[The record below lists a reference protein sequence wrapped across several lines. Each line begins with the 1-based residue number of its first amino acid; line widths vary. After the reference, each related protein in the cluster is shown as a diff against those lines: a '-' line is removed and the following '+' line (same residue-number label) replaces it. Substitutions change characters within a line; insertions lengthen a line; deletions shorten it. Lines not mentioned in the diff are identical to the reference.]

1 MGKIL
6 FDKGDYDLLNIV
18 SEVRSKERSLK
29 YPKKYFY
36 PYFHPHG
43 IKEMVESK
51 GMRIATAVIYLLDSL
66 EAGKIDDRLI
76 ALRCLRD
83 EVLNAA
89 YGPLPR
95 NTARV
100 LLEIMKELVRTEDNY
115 TRQLELAHDFRT
127 ATSGRPRIIRTLLR
141 RYHLLEMPEEWNQ
154 IAFDDHVHDANTK
167 GRKSA
172 THLVMD
178 AWIKGIRYL
187 KVVYYNY
194 IKPMS
199 AAELL
204 EAAAIMGIHVRIGIE
219 FSAKFRNKY
228 IQLIWTPKG
237 FPDSQAFLCFLA
249 EKSVIELM
257 DKAREVSEY
266 QEKHVMAILKAFNE
280 THRHEIGKHLGI
292 DVQPVD
298 KAEFINFVGAGQ
310 ASLLH
315 LGIFIHASLLPV
327 MQKRVSLLREKYK
340 NADNNEQNR
349 IENLINEMNLLNS
362 EAIVEQ
368 YLTHEKNPDI
378 PCANIP
384 QDTPD
389 TPELLK
395 ASPCEVIDNLAK
407 LHTGYRITLNLSNVK
422 AEDVLELLYDCEG
435 AIDRL
440 EIFNLKDYADGS
452 TDHISEISE
461 LQSAINK
468 GNVIVLKRLIRG
480 IIEHLK
486 TSDYPDKQD
495 RVEKISNILH
505 DIITVKTI
513 YKAKPLKSRIG
524 SDSSGQSAHVHGMG
538 LAIKET
544 LPRKAQ
550 LELKKPSVSQRDVIP
565 ISVKTHLRTTYIPV
579 SEPDGFISD
588 LLSRLYYFSVL
599 RILFQKQKDWFV
611 HQQSVRL
618 GPPGNIVTLGGV
630 HSDKT
635 NGLSLSPPRSEKKKQ
650 QQAKFSWKYLNTGV
664 KNALKVL
671 TGFIPAFATF
681 AIVYEWWLLAYFGAV
696 IWFSITGLRNI
707 LQSVLGGGGFKRSP
721 LLHWNDYVSWGRIA
735 DSLLFT
741 GFSVPLLDYLVK
753 KLFLDQYLGI
763 NTTTN
768 PIMLYAIMALANG
781 IYISSH
787 NAFRGLPKRA
797 IFGNFFRSILSIPLA
812 IEFNEIIG
820 YILGSVGVVGVNSI
834 LQKWA
839 AVISKLASDCIAGII
854 EGMADRHDNLH
865 MRKRDYKDKFDQLF
879 DIYAEM
885 EMLFPEDKVLEML
898 SSPKKLAD
906 SPKAEVHDLENIII
920 INALDMLYFWMF
932 QPRARNR
939 LNRSMRLMSSEERQ
953 VFIRSQFILQRHED
967 ISLMF
972 VNGILGKNFM
982 KALAFYLDHSEEYLK
997 AIKKKAESF
1006 RTYTD

>member
-1 MGKIL
+1 MSKIL

-18 SEVRSKERSLK
+18 SEVRSKEKSLK

-51 GMRIATAVIYLLDSL
+51 GMRIATAVLYLLDSL

-89 YGPLPR
+89 YGPMPR

-115 TRQLELAHDFRT
+115 DRQLELAHDFRI
-127 ATSGRPRIIRTLLR
+127 ATSGRPRIVRNLLR

-204 EAAAIMGIHVRIGIE
+204 EAASIMGIHVRIGIE
-219 FSAKFRNKY
+219 FSARFRNKY
-228 IQLIWTPKG
+228 IQLIWAPRG

-249 EKSVIELM
+249 EKSVMEVM
-257 DKAREVSEY
+257 DEAREVSEY
-266 QEKHVMAILKAFNE
+266 QEKYVMAILKSFNE
-280 THRHEIGKHLGI
+280 IHRHDISKIFGL

-298 KAEFINFVGAGQ
+298 LAEFTYFVGAGQ

-315 LGIFIHASLLPV
+315 LGIFIHARLLPA
-327 MQKRVSLLREKYK
+327 MQKRVSALQERYKDAEPEERASIEK
-340 NADNNEQNR
+340 
-349 IENLINEMNLLNS
+349 LVNEMNMLDS

-368 YLTHEKNPDI
+368 YLTYEKNPDI
-378 PCANIP
+378 PSPNIL

-389 TPELLK
+389 IPELLR
-395 ASPCEVIDNLAK
+395 ASPCEIIGKLAK
-407 LHTGYRITLNLSNVK
+407 LHPGYRITLNLTNVK
-422 AEDVLELLYDCEG
+422 TEDVLELLYDCEG
-435 AIDRL
+435 SIDRL
-440 EIFNLKDYADGS
+440 EIFNLKDYAND
-452 TDHISEISE
+452 TTNHIPEINE
-461 LQSAINK
+461 LQGAINK

-480 IIEHLK
+480 IIERLK
-486 TSDYPDKQD
+486 TSDYPDKND
-495 RVEKISNILH
+495 RIEKISNILH
-505 DIITVKTI
+505 DIITLKSI
-513 YKAKPLKSRIG
+513 YKAKSLKSRLG

-538 LAIKET
+538 LVIKET
-544 LPRKAQ
+544 LPRNAH
-550 LELKKPSVSQRDVIP
+550 LELKRPSVSQRDVIP
-565 ISVKTHLRTTYIPV
+565 ISVKTHLRTTYIPT
-579 SEPDGFISD
+579 SEPDGFIENIF
-588 LLSRLYYFSVL
+588 SRLYRFPVL
-599 RILFQKQKDWFV
+599 RILFQKHKEDWFV
-611 HQQSVRL
+611 YQQSVKL
-618 GPPGNIVTLGGV
+618 GTPGNIVTLGGV
-630 HSDKT
+630 HIDKT
-635 NGLSLSPPRSEKKKQ
+635 NGLSLTPPRSDKKK

-671 TGFIPAFATF
+671 VGFIPAFATF
-681 AIVYEWWLLAYFGAV
+681 ALVYEWWLLAYFGAI

-753 KLFLDQYLGI
+753 RLLLDQYLSI

-768 PIMLYAIMALANG
+768 PIMLYAIMGLANG

-797 IFGNFFRSILSIPLA
+797 IYGNFFRSIFSIPLA
-812 IEFNEIIG
+812 IGFNEVIG
-820 YILGSVGVVGVNSI
+820 YILTSAGVAGVNSI

-854 EGMADRHDNLH
+854 EGIADRHDNLH
-865 MRKRDYKDKFDQLF
+865 MRKGDYKDKFSQLF

-885 EMLFPEDKVLEML
+885 EMLFPEDQVLEMF

-906 SPKAEVHDLENIII
+906 SPKTEVHDLENIII

-939 LNRSMRLMSSEERQ
+939 LNKSMRTMSGEERQ
-953 VFIRSQFILQRHED
+953 IFIRSQFILQRHED

-982 KALAFYLDHSEEYLK
+982 KALAFYLDRSEEYLK
-997 AIKKKAESF
+997 ALKKKAESF
-1006 RTYTD
+1006 KTYTD